1 MKKIIIF
8 LFIIV
13 FSGVLN
19 FISQG
24 KYIKENDIT
33 IAKIDIDTIIPKV
46 KLMNIQNI
54 MYKENEKNIF
64 DVVIHFNIIEN
75 NIKEN
80 NINNMKI
87 SIDNI
92 EIKDIELK
100 SAKNEIGIIEYEVK
114 IKKMYKN
121 QRIKVVIPQGMII
134 DKTGNISEE
143 VIVQHEIK

>member
-1 MKKIIIF
+1 MNKIIIF

-33 IAKIDIDTIIPKV
+33 IAKINIDTIIPKV

-134 DKTGNISEE
+134 DKTGNINEE

>member
-19 FISQG
+19 LKSHG